1 MPRAFELAASRPW
14 LMLPAD
20 LDNLMAIADRQ
31 GDPEALEARLGRP
44 LDNTR
49 AVTMRD
55 GIAVIPVTGPIMR
68 YANLFTRIS
77 GATSTQEL
85 ATDLQTALDNPQV
98 KGILLNMDSPG
109 GEANGINELGDMIYA
124 ARGKKPIKAY
134 AGGSLASGAYWLASA
149 ADEVV
154 IDDTALVGSIGV
166 VVEVA
171 IRKAVDGE
179 KRYTITSSNAPNKR
193 PDLETEEGRGE
204 IAKSINALGEVFA
217 AKVARNLGVDPEQV
231 PAMGDHGGLRVG
243 AAAVE
248 AGLAHRLGSLESLIT
263 EMAKSA
269 ATPRKLSMTTVKTT
283 AELHAA
289 LAAGA
294 DPQTIQI
301 AAAEQVDTAAIK
313 TAAAAEAV
321 TAERARIKG
330 INELSAKGF
339 EKEIEA
345 AIDSGSSVEATALTL
360 FKAAQDRGIS
370 LAGIKA
376 DGQGANTSTPA
387 GESDADAAA
396 QKTAVSAIVAGANRR

>member
-85 ATDLQTALDNPQV
+85 ATDLQAALDNPQV

-171 IRKAVDGE
+171 IRKAGDGE

-301 AAAEQVDTAAIK
+301 AVAEQVDTAAIK

-376 DGQGANTSTPA
+376 DGQRAATSTPA
-387 GESDADAAA
+387 VESDADAAA

>member
-85 ATDLQTALDNPQV
+85 ATDLQAALDNPQV

-166 VVEVA
+166 VLEVA
-171 IRKAVDGE
+171 IRKAGDGE

-231 PAMGDHGGLRVG
+231 PGMGDHGGLRVG

-345 AIDSGSSVEATALTL
+345 AIDGGSSVEATALTL

>member
-44 LDNTR
+44 LENTR

-85 ATDLQTALDNPQV
+85 ATDLQAALDNPQV

-166 VVEVA
+166 VLEVA
-171 IRKAVDGE
+171 IRKAGDGE

-269 ATPRKLSMTTVKTT
+269 ATPRTLSMTTVKTT

-345 AIDSGSSVEATALTL
+345 AIDGGSSVEATALTL

>member
-1 MPRAFELAASRPW
+1 MSRAFELAASRPW

-49 AVTMRD
+49 AVSMRD
-55 GIAVIPVTGPIMR
+55 GIAIIPVTGPIMR

-85 ATDLQTALDNPQV
+85 ATDLQAALDNPQV

-109 GEANGINELGDMIYA
+109 GEANGINELGDMIFA

-171 IRKAVDGE
+171 LRKAADGE

-193 PDLETEEGRGE
+193 PDLETEEGRAE
-204 IAKSINALGEVFA
+204 VAKSINALGEVFVT
-217 AKVARNLGVDPEQV
+217 KVARNLGVNPDQV
-231 PAMGDHGGLRVG
+231 PAMGDHGGLKVG
-243 AAAVE
+243 AAAV
-248 AGLAHRLGSLESLIT
+248 ASGLAHRLGSLESLIT

-269 ATPRKLSMTTVKTT
+269 ATPRKLSMTIVKTT

-289 LAAGA
+289 IAAGT

-301 AAAEQVDTAAIK
+301 AAIEQVDTAAIK
-313 TAAAAEAV
+313 TAAAEEAV

-330 INELSAKGF
+330 INELAAKGF

-345 AIDSGSSVEATALTL
+345 AIDGGSSVEATALTL
-360 FKAAQDRGIS
+360 FKASQDRGIS
-370 LAGIKA
+370 LAGIKV
-376 DGQGANTSTPA
+376 DSQGANTTTPA
-387 GESDADAAA
+387 AQSDVEAAA

>member
-166 VVEVA
+166 VVEVFL
-171 IRKAVDGE
+171 RKAADGE

-204 IAKSINALGEVFA
+204 IAKSINALGEVFV

>member
-85 ATDLQTALDNPQV
+85 ATDLQAALDNPQV

-166 VVEVA
+166 VVEVFL
-171 IRKAVDGE
+171 RKAADGE

>member
-166 VVEVA
+166 VVDVA
-171 IRKAVDGE
+171 IRNEVDGE

-294 DPQTIQI
+294 DPQTLQI

>member
-85 ATDLQTALDNPQV
+85 ATDLQAALDNPQV

-166 VVEVA
+166 VVEVFL
-171 IRKAVDGE
+171 RKAADGE

-345 AIDSGSSVEATALTL
+345 AIDGGSSVEATALTL

>member
-85 ATDLQTALDNPQV
+85 ATDLQAALDNPQV

-109 GEANGINELGDMIYA
+109 GEANGINELGDMIFA

-166 VVEVA
+166 VVEVVT
-171 IRKAVDGE
+171 RKSGEGE

-193 PDLETEEGRGE
+193 PDLDTEEGRAE
-204 IAKSINALGEVFA
+204 IAKPINALGEVFV

-289 LAAGA
+289 IAAGT

-313 TAAAAEAV
+313 TAAAEEAV

-330 INELSAKGF
+330 INGLAAKGF

-345 AIDSGSSVEATALTL
+345 AIDGGSSVEATALIWTI
-360 FKAAQDRGIS
+360 RS
-370 LAGIKA
+370 
-376 DGQGANTSTPA
+376 PA
-387 GESDADAAA
+387 VKSGCAP
-396 QKTAVSAIVAGANRR
+396 RR